1 MWEMAY
7 DWRFRGRLEADVHSC
22 EGSENSFCP
31 HFQAHLV
38 FWAGL
43 HSNLLR
49 PPARWRTPGTPS
61 HPRPWRPSCSS
72 VGGEEVQV
80 SRNAPLTGKT
90 QKRSRPRP
98 LLRASW
104 IKRGGEE
111 EPPIDHTFDSCLWGG
126 VLAPCVCSL
135 MDICNAYWQP
145 PDICGWMVGRWGGW
159 MDDCWVMMRWMD
171 DEMDGWWEMRWWMD
185 GWVIPS
191 WMGRW
196 RRLEWDQVQWTVL

>member
-49 PPARWRTPGTPS
+49 PPARRRTPGTPS

-111 EPPIDHTFDSCLWGG
+111 EPPIDHTIWFMPLGG
-126 VLAPCVCSL
+126 GSWHPVC
-135 MDICNAYWQP
+135 A
-145 PDICGWMVGRWGGW
+145 RWW
-159 MDDCWVMMRWMD
+159 TYATLIDNPLTFV
-171 DEMDGWWEMRWWMD
+171 DGWLEDEVDEWM
-185 GWVIPS
+185 IA
-191 WMGRW
+191 
-196 RRLEWDQVQWTVL
+196 E